1 MHPISRLAFAGA
13 MTWLGLAAL
22 GPDGPAAAAG
32 ADPGTTVAA
41 QADQGHSLPSG
52 DAVPIPANAAGIDLG
67 ATAAASSGQNRPPPS
82 GDAVQSPVNAGGG
95 DPGETA
101 TAQGDQSLPPPSGTA
116 ARNSANAA
124 GADPGATAAAPSGQN
139 RPPPS
144 GAAVQIPA
152 NGRPILLAAGRGT
165 LIRLARPA
173 NTVFVANPDIAD
185 VQVKSPELVYITA
198 KSPGAT
204 VIYAVD
210 SDDNVLLNAPVRVDL
225 DLSPL
230 RQSLGQLVPGTAIS
244 VEQVDS
250 NVVLSGTV
258 ADAGQAEKAKVL
270 AAALAGEVKG
280 AQVVNRLSVA
290 TPNQVDLHVRI
301 AEVDRNILKQIGVD
315 WSKVGIGSEVTFSTS
330 NTAMPRS
337 ITSGTSSDT
346 QSILAGLIPAANFL
360 TLGMFPS
367 PNAVS
372 ATVEALATEGFLTVL
387 AEPNLTAVS
396 GQTASFLAGGEFPVP
411 VVQNVSAGTSAI
423 SVQFQQFGVQLAFT
437 PTIIDAD
444 HLNLR
449 VRPEV
454 SQLST
459 EGEVTISGFT
469 IPALTVRSA
478 ETTVELASG
487 QSFALAGLLQHNT
500 EQDISKIPWLGDI
513 PILGALFRSNK
524 FQNNETELVIIVTP
538 YLVRPPTATPATPV
552 DGFAIPHD
560 AQQVL
565 WGDTWRRSLP
575 APARGPLDAGGGGLI
590 GPAGFRL
597 D

>member
-1 MHPISRLAFAGA
+1 
-13 MTWLGLAAL
+13 
-22 GPDGPAAAAG
+22 
-32 ADPGTTVAA
+32 
-41 QADQGHSLPSG
+41 
-52 DAVPIPANAAGIDLG
+52 
-67 ATAAASSGQNRPPPS
+67 
-82 GDAVQSPVNAGGG
+82 
-95 DPGETA
+95 
-101 TAQGDQSLPPPSGTA
+101 
-116 ARNSANAA
+116 
-124 GADPGATAAAPSGQN
+124 
-139 RPPPS
+139 
-144 GAAVQIPA
+144 
-152 NGRPILLAAGRGT
+152 
-165 LIRLARPA
+165 
-173 NTVFVANPDIAD
+173 
-185 VQVKSPELVYITA
+185 
-198 KSPGAT
+198 
-204 VIYAVD
+204 
-210 SDDNVLLNAPVRVDL
+210 
-225 DLSPL
+225 
-230 RQSLGQLVPGTAIS
+230 
-244 VEQVDS
+244 
-250 NVVLSGTV
+250 
-258 ADAGQAEKAKVL
+258 
-270 AAALAGEVKG
+270 
-280 AQVVNRLSVA
+280 
-290 TPNQVDLHVRI
+290 
-301 AEVDRNILKQIGVD
+301 
-315 WSKVGIGSEVTFSTS
+315 
-330 NTAMPRS
+330 
-337 ITSGTSSDT
+337 
-346 QSILAGLIPAANFL
+346 
-360 TLGMFPS
+360 MFPS

-538 YLVRPPTATPATPV
+538 YLVRPPAAAPATPV